1 TVESFAFTSTLTG
14 KGSNANLAAVTAAR
28 RYALSDIAGCSSAF
42 FAELLLD
49 YIDNV
54 IFNDIIAEIENILRQ
69 DGLKQWEIDIIV
81 AALTYGWK
89 QFANASAADII
100 PKYNYWPLGAVGVNP
115 PANKTYGFADGGSF
129 DNLGVLG
136 LLGRTGANR
145 ILSFINTE

>member
-1 TVESFAFTSTLTG
+1 
-14 KGSNANLAAVTAAR
+14 
-28 RYALSDIAGCSSAF
+28 
-42 FAELLLD
+42 
-49 YIDNV
+49 
-54 IFNDIIAEIENILRQ
+54 
-69 DGLKQWEIDIIV
+69 GLKQWEIDIIV
-81 AALTYGWK
+81 AALTYAWK

-145 ILSFINTE
+145 ILSFINTEMPLAVDPNSHEPLVDDALPLLFGYNPTPVNGKYVSWGGMNPSQPLSYVQVFSDAGNAFAQLRKGLVNAS